1 VEEVNQSKSRTIPG
15 KVLAARKL
23 PSGDVVITADTED
36 TKRQLEK
43 DGSWLSAVG
52 QAAQVNCRKF
62 PVMVHG
68 MKVSVD
74 CSDQKEAIRQIMGQN
89 AQLQNRV
96 EILRVQW
103 PKRAAKL
110 SKASSHL
117 LLHLASPEQVNIL
130 VDEGLLFHSELRQC
144 ELYVPRRLH
153 SKRTKPPHM

>member
-1 VEEVNQSKSRTIPG
+1 
-15 KVLAARKL
+15 
-23 PSGDVVITADTED
+23 
-36 TKRQLEK
+36 
-43 DGSWLSAVG
+43 
-52 QAAQVNCRKF
+52 
-62 PVMVHG
+62 VMVHG
-68 MKVSVD
+68 MKVSSVD

-117 LLHLASPEQVNIL
+117 LLHLASPEQLNIL

-144 ELYVPRRLH
+144 ELYHGDFTQSERNRRTCDCSL
-153 SKRTKPPHM
+153 PPVREGKEESYRSGL